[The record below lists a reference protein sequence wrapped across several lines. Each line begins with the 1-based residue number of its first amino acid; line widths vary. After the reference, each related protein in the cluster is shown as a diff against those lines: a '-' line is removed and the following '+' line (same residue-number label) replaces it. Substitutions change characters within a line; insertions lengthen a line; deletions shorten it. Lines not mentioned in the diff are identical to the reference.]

1 MKEAWFSIARLS
13 FDFISDGPAA
23 GYLLDELPALLPG
36 FMTGK
41 KKTADAVCHVHFDH
55 KQKYPQLFHSEP
67 HLVHRADSSSNKAI
81 FARMGEIPLSSVNIL
96 SQKHAQR
103 SVKIPPYPPLAKGG
117 KGDFHSNNYSEA
129 IGFLN
134 GCLTFD
140 DRSKRGLIYIFCSE
154 GTNHFVATLLK
165 MLFVFTSLVMVNSG
179 RLMVHGAG
187 IKKSKGRGGYL
198 FLGISGTGKSTVAS
212 LSSGDMVLSDD
223 ATVIEVARGGCHI
236 HATPFRQVE
245 SEKSS
250 PQRLYLEREKLDKLI
265 FIHQSA
271 TTTIQPREQRN
282 AFTEL
287 LKEHLHCFEVMGEPL
302 KRRAFYLCR
311 DVCEMN
317 PSHDLFFRKD
327 PGFWEL
333 VAVK

>member
-1 MKEAWFSIARLS
+1 MKEAWFSIARLN

-23 GYLLDELPALLPG
+23 EYLLDELPALLPG
-36 FMTGK
+36 FMIGK
-41 KKTADAVCHVHFDH
+41 KKAADAVCIVHFDH
-55 KQKYPQLFHSEP
+55 KQKYPLLFHSEP
-67 HLVHRADSSSNKAI
+67 HLIGRADSSSNEAI
-81 FARMGEIPLSSVNIL
+81 FARMGNIPFSSLSNT
-96 SQKHAQR
+96 
-103 SVKIPPYPPLAKGG
+103 
-117 KGDFHSNNYSEA
+117 SEV

-140 DRSKRGLIYIFCSE
+140 DRSNQGLIYIFCSE

-165 MLFVFTSLVMVNSG
+165 LLFVFTSLVMVSRG

-187 IKKSKGRGGYL
+187 IKKSRGRGGYL
-198 FLGISGTGKSTVAS
+198 FLGISGTGKSTVAA

-223 ATVIEVARGGCHI
+223 ATIIEVTEDVCYI

-245 SEKSS
+245 SKHSS
-250 PQRLYLEREKLDKLI
+250 SRRLYLEREKLDKLL

-271 TTTIQPREQRN
+271 TASIQPREQRN

-302 KRRAFYLCR
+302 KRQAFYLCR
-311 DVCEMN
+311 DVCEMT
-317 PSHDLFFRKD
+317 PAHELFFRKD
-327 PGFWEL
+327 PGFWDL
-333 VAVK
+333 VAAK

>member
-1 MKEAWFSIARLS
+1 MKEAWFSIARLN
-13 FDFISDGPAA
+13 FNFISDGPAA
-23 GYLLDELPALLPG
+23 EYLLDELPALLPG

-41 KKTADAVCHVHFDH
+41 KKAADAVCIVHFDH

-67 HLVHRADSSSNKAI
+67 HLVHRADSSSSEAI
-81 FARMGEIPLSSVNIL
+81 FARMENIPFSSLSNT
-96 SQKHAQR
+96 
-103 SVKIPPYPPLAKGG
+103 
-117 KGDFHSNNYSEA
+117 SEA

-134 GCLTFD
+134 GCLAFD
-140 DRSKRGLIYIFCSE
+140 DRSNRGLIYISCSE

-165 MLFVFTSLVMVNSG
+165 MIFVFTSLVMVNSG

-198 FLGISGTGKSTVAS
+198 FLGISGTGKSTVAV
-212 LSSGDMVLSDD
+212 LSSGDTVLSDD

-250 PQRLYLEREKLDKLI
+250 PQRLYLEKEKLDKLL

-271 TTTIQPREQRN
+271 TTSIQPREQRN

-302 KRRAFYLCR
+302 KRKAFYLCR
-311 DVCEMN
+311 DVCEMT
-317 PSHDLFFRKD
+317 PSHDLFFPKD
-327 PGFWEL
+327 ASFWDL
-333 VAVK
+333 VAAK